1 MKYDITVTVAGED
14 ISRFV
19 VVNGTVDRGR
29 ASLGEGFTA
38 PQAVFD
44 VLTPY
49 GWSTYIGDPDEFP
62 QLDEGQEV
70 LIHVT
75 WDGLTQHRRFTGKI
89 QALDYEPRWYR
100 VTAAGNSVDLAT
112 KLVGDTTAGPPFIPI
127 PPEQDIPSTGP
138 TLPGR
143 ITRFADEAGV
153 TINILGTQGRWL
165 LGIPEHTA
173 GVNMLEAIL
182 DIASDCDGLFR
193 ETEEGALDYIARIH
207 DRPVRHLLPDGVVDL
222 DSIGMSLERGTIRN
236 GIYVEYG
243 NPDPDTGQRPRA
255 FALNTASVV
264 ARGERFGDTIS
275 TQLRYRIGAQGKAA
289 RWLTNNDKAWAAD
302 DVVLAMVHATGEEAD
317 AILALSES
325 DPVRLGPLPA
335 GAPMTYYDSDVL
347 GFTELLHPFD
357 YRIMLHLSPGSPAAG
372 EDDGNWVVDGSI
384 TGGDETGTYVKDGR
398 EWRWHAFYTPTD
410 GPPAVLHVEPGVS
423 VTGRS
428 LVLGGGGDGGA
439 GHNNGILTFPG
450 GGGGSGAA
458 REDDNAYLESGD
470 IPVYVGDHGE
480 YSQFLTIRA
489 YPGGDGGRQSPGEDG
504 GSGGG
509 GSGRYG
515 ATYPGGNALGGEV
528 DGAAT
533 LDGFACE
540 DGDDGSNYSAGDG
553 GSAALVSDITG
564 VDVTYGKGGTGGAGP
579 NDGVNPGD
587 GGDGALPGE
596 SQVGGLGHPGAVIV
610 AYRIS
615 PGTSG
620 FPYDTADWTY
630 DSPLTYDQG
639 T

>member
-1 MKYDITVTVAGED
+1 MKYDVTVTVAGED

-49 GWSTYIGDPDEFP
+49 GWSTYIGDSDEFP

-112 KLVGDTTAGPPFIPI
+112 KLVGDTTAGPPFIPV

-182 DIASDCDGLFR
+182 DIASDCDALFR
-193 ETEEGALDYIARIH
+193 ETALGDLDYVARIH
-207 DRPVRHLLPDGVVDL
+207 DRPVRYLLPDGVVDL

-264 ARGERFGDTIS
+264 ERGERFGDLIS

-289 RWLTNNDKAWAAD
+289 RWLTNNDKAWAVD

-317 AILALSES
+317 GILALGEG
-325 DPVRLGPLPA
+325 DPVRLGPLPV
-335 GAPMTYYDSDVL
+335 GAPMTYYDADVL
-347 GFTELLHPFD
+347 GFTELMHPFD
-357 YRIMLHLSPGSPAAG
+357 YRIMAHLSPGSPAAG
-372 EDDGNWVVDGSI
+372 EDDGNWVIDGSI

-398 EWRWHAFYTPTD
+398 EWRWHKFSTP
-410 GPPAVLHVEPGVS
+410 GVPILHVDEGVS

-439 GHNNGILTFPG
+439 GHDNGILQFPG
-450 GGGGSGAA
+450 GGGASGAA
-458 REDDNAYLESGD
+458 REDDSAYLASGD
-470 IPVYVGDHGE
+470 IPVYVGDRGE
-480 YSQFLTIRA
+480 YSQFLGIRA
-489 YPGGDGGRQSPGEDG
+489 YAGGAGGSHGPGADGGC
-504 GSGGG
+504 GGG

-515 ATYPGGNALGGEV
+515 AIYDGGAALGGEV
-528 DGAAT
+528 DGT
-533 LDGFACE
+533 QTTDGFACN
-540 DGDDGSNYSAGDG
+540 DGDPGSNYSAGDG

-564 VDVTYGKGGTGGAGP
+564 VNVTYGQGGTGGAGP

-587 GGDGALPGE
+587 GGDGALAGAG
-596 SQVGGLGHPGAVIV
+596 QFGGLGRPGAVVV